1 MFYSSIN
8 PQDLS
13 IVPIGISAPS
23 YSDGAYGLSTEFL
36 NPLTHIQNTSAIF
49 SIESELINGITNYSL
64 QEKIISADYLIR
76 EKFSNFITNPNANDW
91 LGIAYGDNYQINLAQ
106 SLLQSQIND
115 GFKDVQI
122 SVINSEILGNANGAY
137 AESINTIFLGN
148 EFINSNSTE
157 VIAQVITEEFGHF
170 LDAQINETDSQ
181 GDEGEIFAK
190 LVFNQSLTPEELNS
204 LKAENDHGIIQFND
218 HFINIEKS
226 AFILTN
232 NTEETLAVT
241 ENTTLV
247 FQWTQREA
255 RYNNEVGIIVFDN
268 PEGKIDGV

>member
-122 SVINSEILGNANGAY
+122 SVVNSEILGNANGAY

-148 EFINSNSTE
+148 EFINSNSTQ

-204 LKAENDHGIIQFND
+204 LKAENDH
-218 HFINIEKS
+218 
-226 AFILTN
+226 
-232 NTEETLAVT
+232 
-241 ENTTLV
+241 
-247 FQWTQREA
+247 
-255 RYNNEVGIIVFDN
+255 
-268 PEGKIDGV
+268 